1 MTNTP
6 IQLVVTVQFVRLA
19 KGFWGFVDADG
30 NKWRAAKVP
39 EELQKEGAK
48 AEIMAIPLPDV
59 FSIYMW
65 GTEIDVQSYT
75 VIS

>member
-6 IQLVVTVQFVRLA
+6 IRLVVTVQFVRLA